1 MRNSL
6 LFSILVFL
14 AINTSFAQNLSSL
27 YQKVNSSVVVIKAQG
42 KEGESKN
49 NSSESLGS
57 GVLVSDDGLIWTA
70 SHVVHSSEKILVKFT
85 DGDIYNAVVLSSNPM
100 ADVALIKI
108 ESGFE
113 IKNKHIAIIGDS
125 DKVLVGDNT
134 FIIGAPL
141 GVEQTLSKGII
152 SGRMLP
158 DNFANDFFPIEFL
171 QTDAAINPGNS
182 GGPIFNMKGEVIA
195 IASFI
200 LSQTGGFNG
209 IGFGASSNVA
219 NKLLMEQENF
229 WSGIESVILSDELA
243 DIFNLP
249 QEAGILVLSVSSNSL
264 GNEMELRGGFIK
276 ATIEGKEI
284 LLGGDVLL
292 EIAGLKLDSLEN
304 ISQLR
309 NKLISIEKGE
319 SYIVKYLRA
328 GQIRIKAIIKK

>member
-1 MRNSL
+1 MKNGY
-6 LFSILVFL
+6 LFLILVCL
-14 AINTSFAQNLSSL
+14 AISNGFAQNLSNL

-42 KEGESKN
+42 QETKNKN
-49 NSSESLGS
+49 NSSENLGS
-57 GVLVSDDGLIWTA
+57 GVLVSNDGLIWTA

-85 DGDIYNAVVLSSNPM
+85 DGDIYNAIVLSTNPM

-108 ESGFE
+108 ESDFE
-113 IKNKHIAIIGDS
+113 LKNKHIAVIGDS
-125 DKVLVGDNT
+125 DKVLIGDDT

-152 SGRMLP
+152 SGRMRP
-158 DNFANDFFPIEFL
+158 DNFGNDFLPIEFL

-219 NKLLMEQENF
+219 NKLLMQEENF

-243 DIFNLP
+243 GIFNLP
-249 QEAGILVLSVSSNSL
+249 QDAGILVLSVSSNSL
-264 GNEMELRGGFIK
+264 GKEMELRGGFMR

-284 LLGGDVLL
+284 LLGGDILL
-292 EIAGLKLDSLEN
+292 EIAGLKLDTPEN
-304 ISQLR
+304 ISQIR
-309 NKLISIEKGE
+309 NKLISIEKGD
-319 SYIVKYLRA
+319 SYLVKYLRA